1 MLITIPLFII
11 KNQIVIVIKTIKG
24 FLVRILE
31 NNAILD
37 ELNSFAFSI
46 KNDEKPKVDIYDG
59 HNALDVAIRIIKN
72 FK

>member
-1 MLITIPLFII
+1 M
-11 KNQIVIVIKTIKG
+11 
-24 FLVRILE
+24 RILE

-46 KNDEKPKVDIYDG
+46 KNDVKPKVDIYDG

>member
-1 MLITIPLFII
+1 MQPAILYNKQCDKYII
-11 KNQIVIVIKTIKG
+11 YFYSLKAQK
-24 FLVRILE
+24 LHE

-46 KNDEKPKVDIYDG
+46 KNDERPKVDICDG